1 MWLSGGKGSSVSC
14 RLRPSGRCKPGSS
27 CRVSFVSFERKSH
40 EPRLDSAH
48 SGPEES
54 REYAKVLKAPVEW

>member
-14 RLRPSGRCKPGSS
+14 RLRPSGRCKPGCP
-27 CRVSFVSFERKSH
+27 CRVSLVSFERKSH

-48 SGPEES
+48 SGPEE
-54 REYAKVLKAPVEW
+54 AFQ